1 MPYKRQTKDVYYKGR
16 QALDPSKQ
24 LYKEDKLKTQ
34 NEKSFINNAAIQGKQ
49 YEQALD
55 TWDKGEA
62 KKYQERIDFWD
73 QVSPAMSKFFSEDL
87 VKGLELRKNIQSDYG
102 LRKWNELDD
111 EKKLLYTHQNNQILA
126 RQHEINQEKIRYS
139 DIADQLGFTEYGN
152 FLRGISKNGRTA
164 VFLELAKETT
174 ATLPGDLKT
183 AFDGQLKNQDGSEMS
198 WVDSEGTKFF
208 AKDID
213 KVPALRA
220 DRINRIMSSVLQ
232 ENRLR
237 AGITGLNND
246 LINSQIGD
254 DIDAAKA
261 AQLKILDKNS
271 RVRTAIENTNETK
284 LQIKNLFTTNLEKN
298 STDTS
303 YVFKAGPNGETNP
316 LVKVLENAYDSFFR
330 DGLSQEKASP
340 DQYAVEQLAGVLND
354 IYQNSKEQGVM
365 EDFIKDVIG
374 YNGAR
379 IDGVTILM
387 EHRDGSGKKV
397 SLADINSKYFGAEQ
411 AWNTSTNNL
420 GSGQSGNNWANGVV
434 PNNVAAEWLD
444 KMDKSGLVFKA
455 TEAEINGTG
464 SGRSRIKGIG
474 PLYDDETGELNSA
487 HAHTWIYKLLKT
499 NEPDWKGKKFDAKEY
514 IQKLQAIGVYD
525 MELFREILD
534 TQVPHSPAKTRELLS
549 GNKILNFVREN
560 GDNKEIK
567 LSDLEGYSRT
577 EVLKI
582 LKEDHPNVKIVEN
595 YYGEKAEKEVKASD
609 TRVRNEVTANG
620 HEGKNTEIIIADL
633 KNKIQSAVSKDETG
647 LDEGTAIEYYTG
659 VVLTDFQK
667 QRYIPESKYYQKE
680 GADDS
685 KDVLVTGD
693 RIAGKN
699 YFTEEV
705 LDRNEFLLTT
715 KIAKEAKNS
724 NVEENLFSQVLL
736 FNKHDW
742 RAIQIGTANASDLN
756 FPTANIPIYLRKAT
770 LRDGQWPDTAINSQI
785 RLWNEKVSAKNPE
798 LVKPLI
804 PETEF
809 MKGLKQNWTPQ
820 AYLEYLEL
828 AEASSLTNGKL
839 INNREILR
847 KLNNDLNR
855 ISGKHG
861 RPPVTNINAAVTAL
875 RNAENNSVIET
886 DDPANSLIGAY
897 SLRESEVKKYYED
910 NNINGGEYNR
920 SHYLKNS
927 NDVQTKI
934 ATALV
939 SSLSSEIYE
948 TGVTDKKYE
957 GYWNSKYRKKAPWLI
972 RQLEY
977 RLREGSLYDG
987 TGFYQI
993 DNKTLLM
1000 RSNNFSS
1007 KYLEAFHGGGS

>member
-102 LRKWNELDD
+102 LKKWDELD
-111 EKKLLYTHQNNQILA
+111 EETKLLYTHQNNQILA
-126 RQHEINQEKIRYS
+126 RQNEINQEKIRYS

-174 ATLPGDLKT
+174 ATLPGDLKA
-183 AFDGQLKNQDGSEMS
+183 AFDGQLKNPDGSEMS

-232 ENRLR
+232 QNRLR
-237 AGITGLNND
+237 AGVTGLNND

-284 LQIKNLFTTNLEKN
+284 LQIKNLFNQTKLNATE
-298 STDTS
+298 TS
-303 YVFKAGPNGETNP
+303 YIFKAGPDGETNP
-316 LVKVLENAYDSFFR
+316 LVKVLEGAYDSFFR

-354 IYQNSKEQGVM
+354 IYQNSTEPEVM
-365 EDFIKDVIG
+365 LDFIRDVTG

-387 EHRDGSGKKV
+387 DHRDGSGKKV
-397 SLADINSKYFGAEQ
+397 SLADINSKYFGGEQ

-420 GSGQSGNNWANGVV
+420 GSGQSSNNWANGVMPADV
-434 PNNVAAEWLD
+434 NARNLK
-444 KMDKSGLVFKA
+444 KMEESGLLFKA
-455 TEAEINGTG
+455 SDAEINGSGT
-464 SGRSRIKGIG
+464 GRSKIQGIG
-474 PLYDDETGELNSA
+474 ALYLENGELNDA
-487 HAHTWIYKLLKT
+487 HSHTWIYKFLKSQEEGYT
-499 NEPDWKGKKFDAKEY
+499 GPEFSPEDY
-514 IQKLQAIGVYD
+514 IQKLRNLGIND
-525 MELFREILD
+525 PKLFGEIMD
-534 TQVPHSPAKTRELLS
+534 TQAPHSPAKTRELLG
-549 GNKILNFVREN
+549 GNKILSFVRIN

-567 LSDLEGYSRT
+567 LSDLENYNRA
-577 EVLKI
+577 EVVKI
-582 LKEDHPNVKIVEN
+582 LEKNHPNVKIVEN
-595 YYGEKAEKEVKASD
+595 YYGEKSVDAITASD
-609 TRVRNEVTANG
+609 AKIRALVTADG
-620 HEGKNTEIIIADL
+620 HSGPGVESIINDI
-633 KNKIQSAVSKDETG
+633 KNKIQSNVSKDESGT
-647 LDEGTAIEYYTG
+647 DEATLIGFNTEVILGE
-659 VVLTDFQK
+659 FKK
-667 QRYIPESKYYQKE
+667 QRYEPGSDWYLPEGE
-680 GADDS
+680 DDA
-685 KDVLVTGD
+685 KGLRVKGD
-693 RIAGKN
+693 NIAGRN
-699 YFTEEV
+699 YFTKEV
-705 LDRNEFLLTT
+705 LDRNELLLNN
-715 KIAKEAKNS
+715 KIAKELKNS
-724 NVEENLFSQVLL
+724 NVDENLFSQVLL

-742 RAIQIGTANASDLN
+742 RAIEIGTANVSDLN

-770 LRDGQWPDTAINSQI
+770 LQDGKWPDEGINSQI
-785 RLWNEKVSAKNPE
+785 RLWNEKNPGNP
-798 LVKPLI
+798 KPLI

-809 MKGLKQNWTPQ
+809 MKGLKQNLTPQ

-828 AEASSLTNGKL
+828 VEASSLTNGKP

-847 KLNNDLNR
+847 KLNDDLNN
-855 ISGKHG
+855 IAGKHN

-897 SLRESEVKKYYED
+897 SLRESEVKKYYEE

-957 GYWNSKYRKKAPWLI
+957 GYWNSRYRKKAPWLI

-993 DNKTLLM
+993 DNKALLM

-1007 KYLEAFHGGGS
+1007 KYLEALNGGGS